1 MAMNQ
6 ILGLALL
13 VVGAILLYF
22 GFTASLGVGEQIH
35 ETVTGRFTNPTVW
48 YFVLGA
54 ATGIVGLGLLGFGG
68 GS

>member
-1 MAMNQ
+1 MAIHQ

-13 VVGAILLYF
+13 AVAAVLLYF
-22 GFTASLGVGEQIH
+22 GFTASQGVGEQIH
-35 ETVTGRFTNPTVW
+35 ETFTGRFTDSTVW

-54 ATGIVGLGLLGFGG
+54 AAGIAGLALLGFGG

>member
-1 MAMNQ
+1 MAIHQ

-13 VVGAILLYF
+13 AVAAVLLYF
-22 GFTASLGVGEQIH
+22 GFTASQGVGERIH
-35 ETVTGRFTNPTVW
+35 ETFTGRFTDSTVW

-54 ATGIVGLGLLGFGG
+54 AAGIAGLALLGFGG